1 MDSWRYEDD
10 EEADE
15 YDEEDDDLFRQDL
28 EALKRACMLTGGGD
42 EYEAAA
48 PDRVAESGTESEE
61 IDDMEFLR
69 SIQKKLCLPI
79 DVSARTS
86 DGSSDLVEDDFE
98 TLRAIECRFAKY
110 DDDEAK
116 KKESSSM
123 QHGSDSVRVELQ
135 TNGDASLQSV
145 IGSSSTVST
154 PLTLGSADVFGLE
167 DHSTSARGHGPEGD
181 ELPSSSVAP
190 LTKSHFSDSVRVFI
204 EAVKKNRLCQQ
215 FIRSKLTQ
223 IETMLSENKELI
235 NRAKCLV
242 DLQIACKRQATRF
255 LRQESGARVRLISL
269 PDARKQ
275 SRNLQEEKIS
285 PLFFGPRENSHVPF
299 FRKMLSKFPS
309 ALKRRPWSSME
320 RENLAKGVKQQ
331 IQEFLLCNSME
342 LLCGSEEDFNQP
354 NLLDTAVADISNLNI
369 SPEHIKSFLPQVD
382 WNRLASMYLKDRS
395 GAECRARWLNTEDP
409 LINHSPWSKSDDKQ
423 LLFIVQQGGPYNWI
437 HVAELLGI
445 NRTASQCLSRYQ
457 RSLNVNILRGDW
469 TEEEDVQLRAAVE
482 ACGENDWQL
491 VASHLE
497 GRTGVQ
503 CSNRWRKCLHPSKER
518 FGRWTVEEDKRLKIA
533 VTLFGPGAWKKI
545 CGFIPGRTQVQC
557 RERWIHSLDPSL
569 RLDVWTEE
577 EDMKLKAAIAECG
590 KKWAKVAARIPG
602 RTNGQCRRRW
612 KVLFPDEVSLAQK
625 ALKIKKSA
633 LISNFVSRSKDRP
646 ALGPDDFL
654 PVQGDAETVDAKNA
668 NVGKSKKRGSR
679 SKEKMKEVVRSDDP
693 QPVRC
698 RKSRK
703 KSVKATTET
712 PDDDQTLSISKSHK
726 KVEKKVNLTG
736 RELVLYQGPNKRFL
750 EAADDNETSV
760 TYKLHKRVKKRREK
774 PTGTQIILQGHT
786 GTFTC
791 DNGGNPK
798 EDGRTQLNEGDAAPH
813 SMDDRVGVHDGHCE
827 ASENQFLQKAQSLET
842 GEAASCGSRNRPPL
856 MRKNN
861 SKQGNFGLADLLLE
875 QVIAPKV
882 ICELPSAIDVGGSDF
897 VKNAQVIYSCD
908 WENDEDALL
917 VTSSGCDVGISVAG
931 IERTHNADGIIAM
944 QMHNADGIIDMQA
957 ERINPDASDC
967 MNCLPPS
974 HGTNA
979 FCEEVFDDGIPDH
992 VTFPESSLIGTVF
1005 SRSSSDLNAIG
1016 FNAPASLEDGCIQL
1030 EDNTCFEKGENV
1042 GLSDSHNLEGEQLE
1056 AVICEGIK
1064 SNGVQKQLNGEP
1076 VALVKHSGFL
1086 EHGKKNARSLP
1097 RARRASR
1104 RNVSGKSDLCIQLED
1119 NTCAGKNVGLPDS
1132 HNLEG
1137 EGLEAVLCE
1146 GIGSNGLQKQLIG
1159 EPAVVKDSGFL
1170 EHGKENGGSLLRA
1183 KRASRRNVNYRDM
1196 VNGNFDLCIQ
1206 MEDNTCAEKG
1216 ENVGLLDSHNLEG
1229 AQLEA
1234 VLCEGVKSSGV
1245 QKQLIGEPAFVKDSG
1260 FLEHGKENGGSL
1272 PRARR
1277 ASRRNVKYKDMVSAK
1292 FDLCIQPE
1300 DNRCA
1305 EKGENVGLLDSHNL
1319 EGESNGV
1326 QKQLNGGP
1334 AFVKDSGFLEHGK
1347 ESGGSLP
1354 RARRASRKNVN
1365 YSDMVS
1371 GNFDLFSGR

>member
-10 EEADE
+10 DEADE
-15 YDEEDDDLFRQDL
+15 YEVEDDDLFRQDL

-48 PDRVAESGTESEE
+48 PDRVAESGNESEE

-86 DGSSDLVEDDFE
+86 DGSSDLDEDDFE

-110 DDDEAK
+110 NDDEAK
-116 KKESSSM
+116 KKVSSSL
-123 QHGSDSVRVELQ
+123 QHGSDSVRVKLL

-145 IGSSSTVST
+145 IGSSNAVST
-154 PLTLGSADVFGLE
+154 PLTLESADVFGLE
-167 DHSTSARGHGPEGD
+167 DHSMSARGHGPEGD
-181 ELPSSSVAP
+181 ELPSSSVVP

-204 EAVKKNRLCQQ
+204 EAVKKNRSCQQ

-242 DLQIACKRQATRF
+242 DLQIACKKQATRF
-255 LRQESGARVRLISL
+255 LRQESGARVR
-269 PDARKQ
+269 
-275 SRNLQEEKIS
+275 
-285 PLFFGPRENSHVPF
+285 ENSHVPF
-299 FRKMLSKFPS
+299 FRKVLSKFPS
-309 ALKRRPWSSME
+309 ALKRRPWSGME

-331 IQEFLLCNSME
+331 IQD
-342 LLCGSEEDFNQP
+342 GSEEDFTQP
-354 NLLDTAVADISNLNI
+354 NLLDTAVAEISNLNI

-395 GAECRARWLNTEDP
+395 GAECRARWLNNEDP
-409 LINHSPWSKSDDKQ
+409 LINHNPWSKSDDKQ

-482 ACGENDWQL
+482 VCGENNWQL

-533 VTLFGPGAWKKI
+533 VTLFGRRAWKKI

-569 RLDVWTEE
+569 RLDVWTDE

-625 ALKIKKSA
+625 AQKIKKSA
-633 LISNFVSRSKDRP
+633 LISNFVYRSKDRP

-654 PVQGDAETVDAKNA
+654 PVQGDAETVDAKNE
-668 NVGKSKKRGSR
+668 NVGKSKKR
-679 SKEKMKEVVRSDDP
+679 
-693 QPVRC
+693 
-698 RKSRK
+698 
-703 KSVKATTET
+703 
-712 PDDDQTLSISKSHK
+712 
-726 KVEKKVNLTG
+726 
-736 RELVLYQGPNKRFL
+736 
-750 EAADDNETSV
+750 
-760 TYKLHKRVKKRREK
+760 
-774 PTGTQIILQGHT
+774 
-786 GTFTC
+786 
-791 DNGGNPK
+791 
-798 EDGRTQLNEGDAAPH
+798 
-813 SMDDRVGVHDGHCE
+813 
-827 ASENQFLQKAQSLET
+827 
-842 GEAASCGSRNRPPL
+842 
-856 MRKNN
+856 
-861 SKQGNFGLADLLLE
+861 
-875 QVIAPKV
+875 
-882 ICELPSAIDVGGSDF
+882 
-897 VKNAQVIYSCD
+897 
-908 WENDEDALL
+908 
-917 VTSSGCDVGISVAG
+917 
-931 IERTHNADGIIAM
+931 
-944 QMHNADGIIDMQA
+944 
-957 ERINPDASDC
+957 
-967 MNCLPPS
+967 
-974 HGTNA
+974 
-979 FCEEVFDDGIPDH
+979 IPDH

-1005 SRSSSDLNAIG
+1005 SRSSSDLNATG

-1076 VALVKHSGFL
+1076 AALVKHSGFL
-1086 EHGKKNARSLP
+1086 EHGKKNACSLP

-1104 RNVSGKSDLCIQLED
+1104 RNVNYRDLVSGKFDLCIQLED
-1119 NTCAGKNVGLPDS
+1119 NTCAEKNVGLPDS

-1183 KRASRRNVNYRDM
+1183 KRASRRNVNYREM
-1196 VNGNFDLCIQ
+1196 VNGDFDLCIQ

-1216 ENVGLLDSHNLEG
+1216 ENVGMLDSHNLEG
-1229 AQLEA
+1229 AQSEA
-1234 VLCEGVKSSGV
+1234 VLCEGIESCGV
-1245 QKQLIGEPAFVKDSG
+1245 QKQLNGEPAFVKDAG

-1277 ASRRNVKYKDMVSAK
+1277 TSRKNVKYRRTSRKNVKYKDMVTAK
-1292 FDLCIQPE
+1292 FDLRIQLE

-1305 EKGENVGLLDSHNL
+1305 EKGENVGLLDSHDL
-1319 EGESNGV
+1319 EGAQLEAVLCEGIEPNGV
-1326 QKQLNGGP
+1326 QKQLNAEP
-1334 AFVKDSGFLEHGK
+1334 AIVKDSGFLEHGQ

-1354 RARRASRKNVN
+1354 RARRASRRNVN

-1371 GNFDLFSGR
+1371 GNFDFFGGR